1 MAVEGRE
8 AKLLCVLN
16 TLDRTARALHLPK
29 AEELAAIVMAQIMN
43 VFVCR
48 HPSMSVF
55 QLKISGNPLLW
66 LGIAV
71 EMILIL
77 LVVYTPW
84 GNALFGTQ
92 PLGLSVWGLM
102 IVLALCFGSLE
113 ELRKWIVR
121 RNKH

>member
-1 MAVEGRE
+1 
-8 AKLLCVLN
+8 
-16 TLDRTARALHLPK
+16 
-29 AEELAAIVMAQIMN
+29 MAQIMN

-48 HPSMSVF
+48 HPKMSVF
-55 QLKISGNPLLW
+55 QLNISSNPLLW

-71 EMILIL
+71 EIILIL

-92 PLGLSVWGLM
+92 PLELSVWGLM